1 MSNGIV
7 AKRYAVALFQIAKE
21 KHVLEMFEEELRLV
35 QNVFVKNGEL
45 HSFLTQPNISKEQK
59 KTFLSNVFAS
69 VSESILNTL
78 YILVDNKRIEIL
90 PEIANEYVALAN
102 EERNVADATVY
113 SVRLLSEDEK
123 LNIAESFA
131 KRTGKDAIRIKNV
144 VDEDL
149 LGGIKVRIGNRI
161 YDGSLQG
168 KLARIQRELMKNR

>member
-7 AKRYAVALFQIAKE
+7 AKRYAVALFKIAKE

-35 QNVFVKNGEL
+35 QNVFTKNGEL

-59 KTFLSNVFAS
+59 KTFLANVFAS

-78 YILVDNKRIEIL
+78 YILIDNKRIDIL
-90 PEIANEYVALAN
+90 PEIANEYVVLAN

-113 SVRLLSEDEK
+113 SIRLLSEEK
-123 LNIAESFA
+123 LNIAEAFA
-131 KRTGKDAIRIKNV
+131 KKTGKDAIRVKNV